1 MPQYI
6 SSDDDNLDVPKRN
19 CKVLS
24 LSEKVEVLDLIKKK
38 ILFADVA
45 TIYSIIR
52 YFERD
57 CI

>member
-38 ILFADVA
+38 IFAV
-45 TIYSIIR
+45 
-52 YFERD
+52 
-57 CI
+57 C